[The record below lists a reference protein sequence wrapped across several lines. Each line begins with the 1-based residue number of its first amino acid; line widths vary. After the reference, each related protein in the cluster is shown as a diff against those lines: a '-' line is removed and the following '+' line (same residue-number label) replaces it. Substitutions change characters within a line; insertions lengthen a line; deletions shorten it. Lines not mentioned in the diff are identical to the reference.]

1 MSRQIIWW
9 YPNATAPRLVL
20 NFLVEFEA
28 TRTAPDAKTPLAV
41 SSAQTWTFRP
51 LLTLAQVPQAFTPC
65 RLGKAILCVVT
76 CMGAAD
82 AGSALR
88 ATIAADPA
96 MRESRRNMKC
106 LPPCRLRE
114 SSKASS
120 AAPAG
125 QRGARYLAHGARE
138 TKSGPAPAGRP
149 GLRVAIRR
157 CRTGRR

>member
-1 MSRQIIWW
+1 MSRQIVWW

-65 RLGKAILCVVT
+65 RPGKAILCVVT

-96 MRESRRNMKC
+96 MRESRRSIFI
-106 LPPCRLRE
+106 LYLRVGFRE
-114 SSKASS
+114 SPKASR
-120 AAPAG
+120 ATP
-125 QRGARYLAHGARE
+125 
-138 TKSGPAPAGRP
+138 
-149 GLRVAIRR
+149 
-157 CRTGRR
+157 